1 MILQKSILAHASFV
15 MFCVAC
21 CLSAQAQTKASR
33 SESEA
38 VPNLTSLE
46 GKTVELIFTD
56 GTAQWPLTITEVF
69 QSADPN
75 ALKAI
80 RVQFKDEKS
89 QPKINGNK
97 IAEIILDDQP
107 LDVQYD
113 RKKRG
118 LIHSPEKRKK
128 RLEHRAEV
136 TTRLRSKRHRLWRPI
151 TEVEDAAFLKYQQK
165 LIEKTKS
172 QFSNMAF
179 RVVET
184 EFFIVCT
191 DLKAAEV
198 NGYLASLDA
207 MYSQLCLAFGLPPAK
222 KIWVG
227 KCLVFAFARKADYLD
242 FESSIMGNDSAE
254 GTRGLC
260 HQAGNGLVIFAGY
273 RGDSDV
279 AFGNTMVHE
288 TAHGFVHRYLSS
300 ARAPSWLNEGM
311 SDWIANA
318 IMKSDVV
325 PRKQVLSANVIRET
339 GTWGDFLTTKR
350 IEGEFYGTASTLV
363 EILLR
368 RDKGGQF
375 REFFRGIKEGKD
387 ADESLKDSFGLSYQ
401 DLVILYAEQLRKIP
415 KRLPSR

>member
-1 MILQKSILAHASFV
+1 MLD
-15 MFCVAC
+15 
-21 CLSAQAQTKASR
+21 LS
-33 SESEA
+33 
-38 VPNLTSLE
+38 SLE
-46 GKTVELIFTD
+46 GKTVELILND
-56 GTAQWPLTITEVF
+56 GTAMWPLKVTEVF
-69 QSADPN
+69 EGIDPDS
-75 ALKAI
+75 LKAI
-80 RVQFKDEKS
+80 KVQFKDEKN
-89 QPKINGNK
+89 QRKINGNK
-97 IAEIILDDQP
+97 IAEIVLNDQP
-107 LDVQYD
+107 LDVKYD

-118 LIHSPEKRKK
+118 LVHSPEKRTN
-128 RLEHRAEV
+128 RLEHLAEV
-136 TTRLRSKRHRLWRPI
+136 KARLQAQRHRLWRPV
-151 TEVEDAAFLKYQQK
+151 TEEQDAAFLAQQKK
-165 LIEKTKS
+165 LIERTKS
-172 QFSNMAF
+172 HFSNMQF
-179 RVVET
+179 RVVDT
-184 EFFIVCT
+184 EFFTVCT
-191 DLKAAEV
+191 DLRAEQV
-198 NGYLASLDA
+198 DGYLVSLDA
-207 MYSQLCLAFGLPPAK
+207 MYSQLCLAFGLPPTK

-227 KCLVFAFARKADYLD
+227 KCLVFAFAQKSDYLA
-242 FESSIMGNDSAE
+242 FESSIMGNDDAE

-325 PRKQVLSANVIRET
+325 PRKQVHSANVIRAT
-339 GTWGDFLTTKR
+339 GTWGDFLTTNR
-350 IEGEFYGTASTLV
+350 IEGDFYGSASTLV

-368 RDKGGQF
+368 RDRGGQF

-401 DLVILYAEQLRKIP
+401 DLVILYAEQLQKIP

>member
-1 MILQKSILAHASFV
+1 MTLTKSSFAPALAVVFCLMWCVLVKAQSSASS
-15 MFCVAC
+15 ANALAPPDL
-21 CLSAQAQTKASR
+21 LSLKG
-33 SESEA
+33 E
-38 VPNLTSLE
+38 
-46 GKTVELIFTD
+46 TVELIYTD
-56 GTAQWPLTITEVF
+56 STAHWPLKVTEVF
-69 QSADPN
+69 EGNDPA

-80 RVQFKDEKS
+80 RVQFKDEKN

-97 IAEIILDDQP
+97 IAEIIVDDQP
-107 LDVQYD
+107 LDVEYD

-136 TTRLRSKRHRLWRPI
+136 ADRLRTNRDRLWRPL
-151 TEVEDAAFLKYQQK
+151 TEKQDAAFLAAQQK
-165 LIEKTKS
+165 LVEKTKS
-172 QFSNMAF
+172 HFSNMEF

-191 DLKAAEV
+191 DLPAEQV
-198 NGYLASLDA
+198 DGYLASLDA
-207 MYSQLCLAFGLPPAK
+207 MYSELCLAFGLAPAK
-222 KIWVG
+222 KIWAG
-227 KCLVFAFARKADYLD
+227 KCLVFAFARKPDYIE
-242 FESSIMGNDSAE
+242 FESSIMGVDGAE

-260 HQAGNGLVIFAGY
+260 HQAGNGNVVFAGY

-288 TAHGFVHRYLSS
+288 TSHGFVHRYLSS

-311 SDWIANA
+311 ADWIANA
-318 IMKSDVV
+318 IMKSDIV
-325 PRKQVLSANVIRET
+325 PRKQVHSANVIRAT

-350 IEGEFYGTASTLV
+350 IEGDFYGSASTLV

-375 REFFRGIKEGKD
+375 REFFRGIKEGKA

-401 DLVILYAEQLRKIP
+401 DLIILYAEQLQTIP